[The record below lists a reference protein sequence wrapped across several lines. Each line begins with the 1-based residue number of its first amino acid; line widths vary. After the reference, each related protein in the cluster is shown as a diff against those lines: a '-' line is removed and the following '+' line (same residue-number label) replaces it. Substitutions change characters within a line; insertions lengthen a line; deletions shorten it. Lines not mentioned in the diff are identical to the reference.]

1 MLSKRI
7 SHCFSNSALL
17 EQALRHRSAGQPHN
31 ERLEFL
37 GDAVV
42 NLLAAEALYKAWP
55 KADEGALT
63 RARTEL
69 VRESALAGIARALD
83 LGRYLSLGL
92 GEMKSGGHR
101 RDSILADAVE
111 ALIGAVYLDAG
122 LDAARAMA
130 MPWFAPLIAALP
142 PPNKV
147 GKDAK
152 TRLQEWLQARGKPL
166 PVYTL
171 LAETGEEHARQFEV
185 SCALTEPVLQSF
197 GIATS
202 RRAAEQLAANDVLAL
217 LEQQEVQ
224 CKRSQTR

>member
-1 MLSKRI
+1 MPNKHIR
-7 SHCFSNSALL
+7 HKFAEPALL
-17 EQALRHRSAGQPHN
+17 AQALRHRSAGQPHN

-42 NLLAAEALYKAWP
+42 NLLAAEALYAAWP

-69 VRESALAGIARALD
+69 VRESALAGIARNLD
-83 LGRYLSLGL
+83 LGASLSLGP

-111 ALIGAVYLDAG
+111 ALVGAVYLDAG

-130 MPWFAPLIAALP
+130 LPWFESLIAALP

-171 LAETGEEHARQFEV
+171 LAESGEEHARQFDV
-185 SCALTEPVLQSF
+185 SCSLAEPALQERGL
-197 GIATS
+197 GTS
-202 RRAAEQLAANDVLAL
+202 RRAAEQLAAAKILRV
-217 LEQQEVQ
+217 LEQ
-224 CKRSQTR
+224 